1 MAVSII
7 FTSLATSF
15 VIARLYTRI
24 KLMKR
29 MEANDWM
36 IVIALVSSYTYIMC
50 TPEYSVY
57 HKINLTEQVFSF
69 VFMGLFIAEAVNGM
83 GMHGAAIPAH
93 ILVKQ
98 MKVAYHQSALPQSSP
113 TNRLQA
119 FWATIPFYNAA
130 VLCAKATILMQ
141 YFRVFPT
148 HRMRVICWT
157 MIAVLATYGTWCV
170 LSAFLNCIPVAKFW
184 NPAIPGHCLS
194 KPGLWFSNASM
205 HIATDLAI
213 LIIPIPALAALDL
226 PKRQK
231 VALFVIFALGG
242 LLV

>member
-7 FTSLATSF
+7 FTCLATSF
-15 VIARLYTRI
+15 VIARLYTRV

-36 IVIALVSSYTYIMC
+36 VVIALVSSYTYI
-50 TPEYSVY
+50 TVYSVY
-57 HKINLTEQVFSF
+57 RKTNLMEQVFSF

-98 MKVAYHQSALPQSSP
+98 MKVAYHRLILPPSSP
-113 TNRLQA
+113 TNGVQA

-170 LSAFLNCIPVAKFW
+170 LSAFLNCVPVAKFW

-194 KPGLWFSNASM
+194 SPGLWFSNASM

-231 VALFVIFALGG
+231 VALIVIFALGG
-242 LLV
+242 L